1 MSFTIS
7 HSAPVRQ
14 NPAGTVG
21 FAAAA
26 AAHLAFPG
34 SNGAMGMGTID
45 PTLAVINPAFLP
57 LGPGDSQWDLPV
69 QQALA
74 GQHTGPVPDVAL
86 GIPGLIRDSFVGA
99 NALDA
104 SDPEFAAFI
113 ATSMQQIQPSPAAR
127 SQEYGSNQFR
137 LDRCCSAAEPDFGM
151 GMQYPLPDPA
161 APSQDY
167 EWHQFVFDDRDTA
180 FKPVDGTEM
189 QYLQSE
195 PGSET
200 SPVGHQLALLDGPLP
215 APEAA
220 VEPVPQLTALLA
232 LPNAPERQYLQPE
245 PVAGMSPVCLQLPLL
260 DEPFPAPWAAVEPV
274 PQPTAPL
281 ASPNAPER
289 PVFGRD
295 HLSPSQLVAGKEK
308 YVPKNPVGPQ
318 KHPAKKRKRE
328 DDEPEPEPLPKP
340 APKNPKRQGAKTG
353 WYPIL
358 RQHVRRC
365 RDPNAGCDNS
375 CDMAAEFP
383 KKYAELST
391 KACTEVPYLKAHLR
405 VQLWRHIP
413 PPAI

>member
-74 GQHTGPVPDVAL
+74 GQHTGPVPDVVL

-113 ATSMQQIQPSPAAR
+113 ATTMKQIRPSPAAR
-127 SQEYGSNQFR
+127 SQEYRSNQFR
-137 LDRCCSAAEPDFGM
+137 LDGGCSAAEPDFGV

-167 EWHQFVFDDRDTA
+167 EWHQFVLDDRDTA
-180 FKPVDGTEM
+180 FKPVDGTEV
-189 QYLQSE
+189 QCLQSE

-200 SPVGHQLALLDGPLP
+200 SPVGHQLALLDGPFP
-215 APEAA
+215 APE
-220 VEPVPQLTALLA
+220 
-232 LPNAPERQYLQPE
+232 
-245 PVAGMSPVCLQLPLL
+245 
-260 DEPFPAPWAAVEPV
+260 AAVEPV

-328 DDEPEPEPLPKP
+328 EDEPEPEPLPKP

-383 KKYAELST
+383 KNYAELST
-391 KACTEVPYLKAHLR
+391 KACTEVPYLQAHLR